1 MFKRFTIRQRLTATF
16 VGIVLVFVVLGSL
29 SLNRLDA
36 SNAQV
41 SVIAQDRLPNL
52 IAANTLFKY
61 FSDIQV
67 PATAMIFSSSASER
81 EALQQTIDASV
92 AALNAAKESYQQ
104 NITADENQ
112 LIFDG
117 FVAAETQFLQALND
131 GIQLASNWRGADALR
146 LRTETMLPLAE
157 QAFDHLQALINYQQE
172 RIAAAE
178 LEAGQAYQASRLVTI
193 AAISAVAVL
202 LALIA
207 WSLVRSISR
216 PLQQAIHVANDIAA
230 GTLTTDIN
238 IEGKD
243 EISLLLQALRTM
255 QHSLRDT
262 LSQIAESADR
272 LGHASTTLDAVTE
285 QSLQELQQQNDQLE
299 QAATAVNELTAAI
312 EEVASNAVGT
322 ANESQ
327 QANERTQFGREKVQS
342 TVQAI
347 EQLASRIQGA
357 SGNMTTLAQRVA
369 DVGSVLDVIRAIAE
383 QTNLLALN
391 AAIEAARAG
400 EAGRGFAVVADE
412 VRALASRT
420 ADSTR
425 EIEAIIQAVE
435 TSSEQAAGTLRDSDT
450 DAQHTLD
457 AGHEAGEALV
467 AIADLVNT
475 INDRNT
481 ASASAAEQQAQ
492 VAKEVDKN
500 LVNLRDLAANTA
512 TGADQTRSS
521 SRDLASLA
529 DNLNRLV
536 KRFEV

>member
-112 LIFDG
+112 QIFDA

-536 KRFEV
+536 KRFEI

>member
-81 EALQQTIDASV
+81 EALQQTIDESV
-92 AALNAAKESYQQ
+92 AALNATKEAYQQ

-112 LIFDG
+112 QIFDA

-146 LRTETMLPLAE
+146 LRTEAMLPLAD
-157 QAFDHLQALINYQQE
+157 QAFDHLQRLIDYQQQ

-178 LEAGQAYQASRLVTI
+178 LQAEQAYQASRIITI
-193 AAISAVAVL
+193 AAISAIAVL

-230 GTLTTDIN
+230 GTLTTDIK
-238 IEGKD
+238 IAGKD
-243 EISLLLQALRTM
+243 EISMLLQALQTM

-272 LGHASTTLDAVTE
+272 LSHASTTLDAVTE

-299 QAATAVNELTAAI
+299 QAATAVNELPAAI

-322 ANESQ
+322 ASESQ

-435 TSSEQAAGTLRDSDT
+435 TSSEQAAGTLRDSDS
-450 DAQHTLD
+450 DAKHTLD

-481 ASASAAEQQAQ
+481 ASASASEQQAQ

>member
-16 VGIVLVFVVLGSL
+16 VSILLVFVVLGSL

-112 LIFDG
+112 QIFDA
-117 FVAAETQFLQALND
+117 FVAAETEFLQALND

-272 LGHASTTLDAVTE
+272 LSHASTTLDAVTE

-342 TVQAI
+342 TIQAI

-500 LVNLRDLAANTA
+500 LVNLRDLAASTA

>member
-81 EALQQTIDASV
+81 EALQQTIDESV
-92 AALNAAKESYQQ
+92 AALNAAKEAYQQ

-112 LIFDG
+112 QIFDA
-117 FVAAETQFLQALND
+117 FVTAETQFLQALND

-146 LRTETMLPLAE
+146 LRTETMLPLAD
-157 QAFDHLQALINYQQE
+157 QAFDHLQQLINYQQQ

-178 LEAGQAYQASRLVTI
+178 LQAEQAYQTSRIITI
-193 AAISAVAVL
+193 SAISAIAVL

-230 GTLTTDIN
+230 GTLTTDIK
-238 IEGKD
+238 IAGKD
-243 EISLLLQALRTM
+243 EISMLLQALQTM

-272 LGHASTTLDAVTE
+272 LSHASTTLDAVTE

-342 TVQAI
+342 TVHAI

-435 TSSEQAAGTLRDSDT
+435 TSSEQAAGTLRDSDS
-450 DAQHTLD
+450 DAKHTLD

>member
-1 MFKRFTIRQRLTATF
+1 MFKRVTIRQRLTATF

-81 EALQQTIDASV
+81 EALQQTIDESV
-92 AALNAAKESYQQ
+92 AALNAAKDAYQQ
-104 NITADENQ
+104 SITADENQ
-112 LIFDG
+112 QIFDA

-157 QAFDHLQALINYQQE
+157 QAFGHLQALINYQQE
-172 RIAAAE
+172 RIAGAE
-178 LEAGQAYQASRLVTI
+178 LQAGQAYQASRLVTI
-193 AAISAVAVL
+193 ASISSVAVL

-216 PLQQAIHVANDIAA
+216 PLQQAVHVANDIAA

-262 LSQIAESADR
+262 LSQIAESADQ
-272 LGHASTTLDAVTE
+272 LGHASTTLDTVTE

-347 EQLASRIQGA
+347 EQLASQIQGA

-435 TSSEQAAGTLRDSDT
+435 TSSEQAAGTLRDSNT
-450 DAQHTLD
+450 DAQHTLNT
-457 AGHEAGEALV
+457 GHEAGEALV

-481 ASASAAEQQAQ
+481 SSASAAEQQAQ

-512 TGADQTRSS
+512 TGADQTRQS
-521 SRDLASLA
+521 SRDLATLA

>member
-1 MFKRFTIRQRLTATF
+1 MLKRFTIRQRLTATF
-16 VGIVLVFVVLGSL
+16 IGIVLVFVVLGSL

-81 EALQQTIDASV
+81 EALQQTIDESV
-92 AALNAAKESYQQ
+92 AALNSAKAAYQQ

-112 LIFDG
+112 QIFDA

-172 RIAAAE
+172 RIATAE

-193 AAISAVAVL
+193 TAISAVAVL

-272 LGHASTTLDAVTE
+272 LGHASSTLDAVTE

-322 ANESQ
+322 AGESQ

-481 ASASAAEQQAQ
+481 SSASAAEQQAQ

-512 TGADQTRSS
+512 TGADQTRQS

>member
-16 VGIVLVFVVLGSL
+16 VGIVLAFIVLGSL

-41 SVIAQDRLPNL
+41 SIIAQDRLPNL

-81 EALQQTIDASV
+81 ETLQQTIDQSV
-92 AALNAAKESYQQ
+92 AALNTAKEAYQQ

-112 LIFDG
+112 QIFNA
-117 FVAAETQFLQALND
+117 FVDAETQFLQTLND

-157 QAFDHLQALINYQQE
+157 QAFGHLQQLIDYQQQ

-178 LEAGQAYQASRLVTI
+178 QEADLAYQTSRTVTI
-193 AAISAVAVL
+193 GAISAVALL

-207 WSLVRSISR
+207 WSLVRSIAR

-230 GTLTTDIN
+230 GTLTTN
-238 IEGKD
+238 ITIDGKD

-262 LSQIAESADR
+262 LGQIAESADR

-312 EEVASNAVGT
+312 EEVASNAAGT
-322 ANESQ
+322 ASESQ

-342 TVQAI
+342 AVQAI
-347 EQLASRIQGA
+347 EHLAGRIQGA
-357 SGNMTTLAQRVA
+357 SSNMTTLSQKVA
-369 DVGSVLDVIRAIAE
+369 DVASVLDVIRAIAE

-425 EIEAIIQAVE
+425 EIESIIQAVE
-435 TSSEQAAGTLRDSDT
+435 TSSEEAAGTLRTSDE
-450 DAQHTLD
+450 DARKTLNI
-457 AGHEAGEALV
+457 GHEAGEALA

-481 ASASAAEQQAQ
+481 SSASAAEQQAQ

-521 SRDLASLA
+521 SRELASLA
-529 DNLNRLV
+529 DDLNRLV

>member
-1 MFKRFTIRQRLTATF
+1 MLKRFTIRQRLTATF
-16 VGIVLVFVVLGSL
+16 IGIVLVFVVLGSL

-81 EALQQTIDASV
+81 EALQQTIDESV
-92 AALNAAKESYQQ
+92 AALNSAKAAYQQ

-112 LIFDG
+112 QIFDA

-157 QAFDHLQALINYQQE
+157 QAFGHLQALINYQQE
-172 RIAAAE
+172 RIATAE

-193 AAISAVAVL
+193 TAISAVAVL

-207 WSLVRSISR
+207 WSLVRSISW

-272 LGHASTTLDAVTE
+272 LGHASSTLDAVTE

-322 ANESQ
+322 AGESQ

-481 ASASAAEQQAQ
+481 SSASAAEQQAQ

-512 TGADQTRSS
+512 TGADQTRQS

>member
-1 MFKRFTIRQRLTATF
+1 MLKRFTIRQRLTATF
-16 VGIVLVFVVLGSL
+16 IGIVLVFVVLGSL

-81 EALQQTIDASV
+81 EALQQTIDESV
-92 AALNAAKESYQQ
+92 AALNSAKAAYQQ

-112 LIFDG
+112 QIFDA

-172 RIAAAE
+172 RIATAE

-193 AAISAVAVL
+193 TAISAVAVL

-230 GTLTTDIN
+230 GMLTTDIN

-272 LGHASTTLDAVTE
+272 LGHASSTLDAVTE

-322 ANESQ
+322 AGESQ

-481 ASASAAEQQAQ
+481 SSASAAEQQAQ

-512 TGADQTRSS
+512 TGADQTRQS

>member
-16 VGIVLVFVVLGSL
+16 IGIVLVFVVLGSL

-92 AALNAAKESYQQ
+92 AALNGAKEAYQQ

-112 LIFDG
+112 QIFDA
-117 FVAAETQFLQALND
+117 FVATETQFLQALND

-146 LRTETMLPLAE
+146 LRTETMLPLAD
-157 QAFDHLQALINYQQE
+157 QAFDHLQQLINHQQQ
-172 RIAAAE
+172 RISAAE
-178 LEAGQAYQASRLVTI
+178 LQAEQAYQASRLMTI
-193 AAISAVAVL
+193 AAISVIAVL

-216 PLQQAIHVANDIAA
+216 PLQQAIHIANDIAA
-230 GTLTTDIN
+230 GTLTTDIKV
-238 IEGKD
+238 EGKD
-243 EISLLLQALRTM
+243 EISLLLQALQTM

-272 LGHASTTLDAVTE
+272 LSHASTTLDAVTE

-357 SGNMTTLAQRVA
+357 SGNMTTLAQRVG

-435 TSSEQAAGTLRDSDT
+435 TSSEQAAGTLRDSDS
-450 DAQHTLD
+450 DAKHTLD
-457 AGHEAGEALV
+457 AGHEAGAALI

-529 DNLNRLV
+529 DTLNRLV

>member
-16 VGIVLVFVVLGSL
+16 VGIVLVFIVLGSL

-81 EALQQTIDASV
+81 EALQQTIDESV
-92 AALNAAKESYQQ
+92 AALNAAKEAYQQ

-112 LIFDG
+112 QIFDA

-157 QAFDHLQALINYQQE
+157 QAFGHLQALINYQQE
-172 RIAAAE
+172 RIAGAE
-178 LEAGQAYQASRLVTI
+178 LQAGQAYQASRLVTM
-193 AAISAVAVL
+193 ASISSVAVL

-207 WSLVRSISR
+207 WSLVKSISR

-230 GTLTTDIN
+230 GTLTTDIK

-243 EISLLLQALRTM
+243 EISLLLQALQTM

-272 LGHASTTLDAVTE
+272 LSQASTTLDAVTE

-357 SGNMTTLAQRVA
+357 SGNMATLAQRVA

-481 ASASAAEQQAQ
+481 SSASAAEQQAQ

>member
-1 MFKRFTIRQRLTATF
+1 MLKRFTIRQRLTATF
-16 VGIVLVFVVLGSL
+16 IGIVLVFVVLGSL

-81 EALQQTIDASV
+81 EALQQTIDESV
-92 AALNAAKESYQQ
+92 AALNSAKAAYQQ

-112 LIFDG
+112 QIFDA

-172 RIAAAE
+172 RIATAE

-193 AAISAVAVL
+193 TAISAVAVL

-272 LGHASTTLDAVTE
+272 LGHASSTLDAVTE

-299 QAATAVNELTAAI
+299 QAATAVNERTAAI

-322 ANESQ
+322 AGESQ

-481 ASASAAEQQAQ
+481 SSASAAEQQAQ

-512 TGADQTRSS
+512 TGADQTRQS